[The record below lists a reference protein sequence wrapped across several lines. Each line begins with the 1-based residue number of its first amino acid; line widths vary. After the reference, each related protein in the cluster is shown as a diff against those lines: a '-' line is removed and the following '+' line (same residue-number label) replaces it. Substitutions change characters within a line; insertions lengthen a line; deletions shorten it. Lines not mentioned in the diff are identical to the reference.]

1 MHMFTIAEA
10 IVAAIETL
18 LDTVASELPGNSQ
31 IARERLKPHVE
42 VHKRRAQDRKEMRIE
57 EGITVVPMQPVS
69 AGGTNERDDVGY
81 AFLVAIAQR
90 TLTDT
95 LNADWRVG
103 IWEQAIRQRFNHRRL
118 GITLDSA
125 CELSCITAPG
135 ELPNGAMLDEGM
147 DLSMLTITCY
157 VREARRYV

>member
-1 MHMFTIAEA
+1 MYTIAEA
-10 IVAAIETL
+10 IVATIDTL
-18 LDTVASELPGNSQ
+18 LDTVADELPSNSQ
-31 IARERLKPHVE
+31 IARSRLKPDVE
-42 VHKRRAQDRKEMRIE
+42 IHKRRAQDRREMRIG
-57 EGITVVPMQPVS
+57 EGITVVPMKPVQ

-125 CELSCITAPG
+125 CELSCIVAPG
-135 ELPNGAMLDEGM
+135 ELPNWAMLEEGM

>member
-1 MHMFTIAEA
+1 MHMYTIAGG
-10 IVAAIETL
+10 IVAAIDVL
-18 LDTVASELPGNSQ
+18 LDTVADELPSNSQ
-31 IARERLKPHVE
+31 ISRSRLKPQIE
-42 VHKRRAQDRKEMRIE
+42 IHKRRSQDKREMRIQ
-57 EGITVVPMQPVS
+57 EGITIVPMQPKQ

-95 LNADWRVG
+95 LTEDWRVG

-125 CELSCITAPG
+125 CELSCIVTPG
-135 ELPNGAMLDEGM
+135 ELPNWAMLDEGM

-157 VREARRYV
+157 VREARRYG